1 MYERKLIDYL
11 PNVIREVKEYKA
23 ILNDGEEAEV
33 ISLWNSLDNAFKD
46 QFIQDATEYG
56 ISRWEKLLAIT
67 PKATATLDERRF
79 TVLTKI
85 NEQLP
90 FTMVNLKEQL
100 RALCGDDGYSVN
112 LDSASYTLYV
122 EIGLEAQSKYDDVE
136 LLLKRVVPANLVII
150 TTLKYNQNK
159 DFTSMTHR
167 ALSGYSHSDIRSSAS
182 F

>member
-1 MYERKLIDYL
+1 
-11 PNVIREVKEYKA
+11 
-23 ILNDGEEAEV
+23 
-33 ISLWNSLDNAFKD
+33 
-46 QFIQDATEYG
+46 
-56 ISRWEKLLAIT
+56 
-67 PKATATLDERRF
+67 
-79 TVLTKI
+79 
-85 NEQLP
+85 
-90 FTMVNLKEQL
+90 MVNLKEQL

-136 LLLKRVVPANLVII
+136 LLLKRVVPANLVIV

-167 ALSGYSHSDIRSSAS
+167 ALSGYSHSDIRSSAA